1 MAEAALELEDD
12 YYGVLNVPRGVDVNG
27 LQTAYV
33 RLSDDLA
40 ARMSVDLT
48 ARDELIRLNRA
59 FAVLSNSGLR
69 QKYDAEYFEENVQDE
84 IPAEKRGRLASNA
97 LFGTLIVVVA
107 VQVAIVGFLG
117 RAEIAAAMSAIFGP
131 LEPGGAG

>member
-69 QKYDAEYFEENVQDE
+69 QKYDAE
-84 IPAEKRGRLASNA
+84 
-97 LFGTLIVVVA
+97 
-107 VQVAIVGFLG
+107 
-117 RAEIAAAMSAIFGP
+117 
-131 LEPGGAG
+131 